1 MKSPS
6 IKRVGIALA
15 ALLTFQCLF
24 APDRTRRIAVA
35 QTDVA
40 MITQLGG
47 SVQLRRGGKTRPIRQ
62 TTLLN
67 AGDVVRAGDDGRAVI
82 YQAYAPVTRI
92 GAGQSRTIS
101 RLSPPAPRNALKPE
115 EFARL
120 KRHYLNAKQRRAEPS
135 PATMG
140 GPDEAVLTLLE
151 PRNSVVLKRRP
162 TFTWTPVSGAT
173 NYLINVY
180 DHHEKTVWTAN
191 TTEALVT
198 YPEELSP
205 LAPGNY
211 KWEVTVQI
219 GARTTD
225 NPALYDATAFTV
237 VSAERAAEIES
248 SLASARASAP
258 ADDGAANLIYISAL
272 IEHKLLPQAAAEL
285 KRGLERAPRDQTLWE
300 LVMETYAQMKLW
312 GGREDARRISDN
324 ANPTAEMVR
333 TLEPRR

>member
-1 MKSPS
+1 MKNPS
-6 IKRVGIALA
+6 IKRVGVALA
-15 ALLTFQCLF
+15 TLLTFQCLF
-24 APDRTRRIAVA
+24 VLASTRRIAVA

-40 MITQLGG
+40 IITQLGG
-47 SVQLRRGGKTRPIRQ
+47 SVQLRRGGNTLPIRQ

-82 YQAYAPVTRI
+82 YQAYAIVTRI
-92 GAGQSRTIS
+92 RAGQSRTIS
-101 RLSPPAPRNALKPE
+101 RLSPPAPRNAVKPE

-151 PRNSVVLKRRP
+151 PRDSVVLKRRP

-173 NYLINVY
+173 SYVINVY
-180 DHHEKTVWTAN
+180 DHNEETVWTAN
-191 TTEALVT
+191 TTKAHVT
-198 YPEELSP
+198 YPKKLPP

-211 KWEVTVQI
+211 KWEVTVRI
-219 GARTTD
+219 GTRTTD

-237 VSAERAAEIES
+237 VSAERVTEIES
-248 SLASARASAP
+248 NLRSARASVR
-258 ADDGAANLIYISAL
+258 ADAGAANLIYISAL

-285 KRGLERAPRDQTLWE
+285 KRELVRAPQDQTLWE
-300 LVMETYAQMKLW
+300 LVMETYSQMKLW

-324 ANPTAEMVR
+324 VNPTAEMVR